1 MEQWI
6 QQFLSELEHVGE
18 DQVRAQLAQ
27 KFYSDAEK
35 EAVAREWLKQKGS
48 ARAAELE
55 RSKAEKEA
63 ALARQTA
70 RAMTAAEDAAEAV
83 ERSARVA
90 AKSNTRAS
98 IAIMIAVTA
107 LIISVL
113 SLLAHL
119 FK

>member
-1 MEQWI
+1 MEQSI
-6 QQFLSELEHVGE
+6 QQFVSELEQLGE
-18 DQVRAQLAQ
+18 EQVLARLAQ

-55 RSKAEKEA
+55 RSKAEREA

-70 RAMTAAEDAAEAV
+70 RAMTAAEEAAEAV
-83 ERSARVA
+83 ERSTRVA

-98 IAIMIAVTA
+98 IAIMIAATA

-113 SLLAHL
+113 SLLAHH
-119 FK
+119 F

>member
-6 QQFLSELEHVGE
+6 QQFLSELEQLGE
-18 DQVRAQLAQ
+18 DQVLARLAQ

-55 RSKAEKEA
+55 RSRAEREA

-70 RAMTAAEDAAEAV
+70 RAMTAAEEAAEAV
-83 ERSARVA
+83 KRSAQAA

-98 IAIMIAVTA
+98 VAIMIAATA

-113 SLLAHL
+113 SLLAHFL
-119 FK
+119 K